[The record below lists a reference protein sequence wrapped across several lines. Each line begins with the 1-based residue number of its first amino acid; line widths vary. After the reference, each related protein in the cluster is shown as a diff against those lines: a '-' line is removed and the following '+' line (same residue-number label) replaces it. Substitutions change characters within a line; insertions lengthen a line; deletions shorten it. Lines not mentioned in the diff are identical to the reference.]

1 MVGDV
6 VWAPFPFTSLQRGKV
21 RPVLVIADARSAGQ
35 DDWIVCEITSSS
47 TPQNRAI
54 PIDRSDMQS
63 GRLQRDSVARPD
75 RLFTMNEGV
84 FRRVIGRVTDAKQ
97 AEVRA
102 AVRSLFTP

>member
-6 VWAPFPFTSLQRGKV
+6 VWAPFPFTSLRGAKI
-21 RPVLVIADARSAGQ
+21 RPVLVLADAREAGE

-47 TPQNRAI
+47 TPHNRAI
-54 PIDRSDMQS
+54 PIGPGDMQS
-63 GRLQRDSVARPD
+63 GRLRRDSVARPD
-75 RLFTMNEGV
+75 RLITLNQDV
-84 FRRVIGRVTDAKQ
+84 FRRIIGRVTDAKQ